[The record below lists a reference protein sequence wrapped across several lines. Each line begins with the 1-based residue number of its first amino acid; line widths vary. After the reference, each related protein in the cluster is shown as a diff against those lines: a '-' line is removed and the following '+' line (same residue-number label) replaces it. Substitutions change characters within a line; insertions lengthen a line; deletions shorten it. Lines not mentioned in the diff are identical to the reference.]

1 MPQLDFSTYASQI
14 FWLFL
19 TFSLLYILMVRLA
32 LPQVREVLE
41 TRQSRI
47 CNDIALAESCKQ
59 EAVLAQA
66 HFTSALQEAKVEAH
80 DILKACHAQVAE
92 KARQAHAALDS
103 RFEAE
108 EEASKTRYADLRAEA
123 VAQMANVSAETAGY
137 LLKKLI
143 QVSVDLPTIK
153 KISSQIT

>member
-19 TFSLLYILMVRLA
+19 TFSLLYVLMSRFA
-32 LPQVREVLE
+32 LPQVRNVLE

-47 CNDIALAESCKQ
+47 ADDIAKAEARKQ
-59 EAVLAQA
+59 EAELAHA
-66 HFTSALQEAKVEAH
+66 DFASALHEAKLEAH
-80 DILKACHAQVAE
+80 EILKNSYAQIAE
-92 KARQAHAALDS
+92 KARQAHAALDA
-103 RFEAE
+103 RFEKE
-108 EEASKTRYADLRAEA
+108 EQASEARYENLRAEA
-123 VAQMANVSAETAGY
+123 TAQMANVSAETAGH

-153 KISSQIT
+153 KISSQIS